1 MDSENVMAVNPI
13 EEPNLMS
20 DQKLKS
26 ILEAILFAASE
37 PISMKQFQ
45 DAMPGL
51 DKRAI
56 RQGLAEL
63 SDDYQ
68 EMDRSFHLVEIAN
81 GYQICSRPEY
91 SEWIQKFYTRQVRV
105 TLSPS
110 ALETLAI
117 VAYKQP
123 VTRADVAAIRGV
135 NSDSV
140 LNSLVEKGL
149 VRIAGRKEG
158 RSLLFTT
165 TNDFLQQ
172 FGLKDASELPSLDE
186 IDELLSTPNGSDPT
200 ESLLPDM
207 MEVPDMMEEGAEQ

>member
-1 MDSENVMAVNPI
+1 MDSENVTTVNPI
-13 EEPNLMS
+13 EEVYLTS
-20 DQKLKS
+20 VQKLKS

-37 PISMKQFQ
+37 PISLDQLQ
-45 DAMPGL
+45 DALPGL
-51 DKRAI
+51 GKRAL
-56 RQGLAEL
+56 RNGLAEL
-63 SDDYQ
+63 GNDYQ
-68 EMDRSFHLVEIAN
+68 ELGRSFHLIEIAN
-81 GYQICSRPEY
+81 GYQICTRPEY

-140 LNSLVEKGL
+140 LNSLLEKGL
-149 VRIAGRKEG
+149 VRIAGRKAG
-158 RSLLFTT
+158 RSLLFSTT
-165 TNDFLQQ
+165 DEFLQQ

-186 IDELLSTPNGSDPT
+186 IDELLNTPDGSDPAQ
-200 ESLLPDM
+200 SLLP
-207 MEVPDMMEEGAEQ
+207 ETMEEVAEQ

>member
-1 MDSENVMAVNPI
+1 MDSDNLTTIVSI
-13 EEPNLMS
+13 EEVDLMS
-20 DQKLKS
+20 EQKLKS

-37 PISMKQFQ
+37 PISMEQFQ
-45 DAMPGL
+45 DALPEAG
-51 DKRAI
+51 KRAI
-56 RQGLAEL
+56 RKALIALQDE
-63 SDDYQ
+63 YQ

-123 VTRADVAAIRGV
+123 ITRADVAAIRGV

-140 LNSLVEKGL
+140 LNSLVEKRL
-149 VRIAGRKEG
+149 VRITGRKEG
-158 RSLLFTT
+158 RALLFSTT
-165 TNDFLQQ
+165 DEFLQQ
-172 FGLKDASELPSLDE
+172 FGLKDASDLPSLDE
-186 IDELLSTPNGSDPT
+186 IDELLTTPNGS
-200 ESLLPDM
+200 ESAQNLLP
-207 MEVPDMMEEGAEQ
+207 EMMEEGAEQ

>member
-1 MDSENVMAVNPI
+1 MDSDNLTTIVSI
-13 EEPNLMS
+13 EEVDLMS
-20 DQKLKS
+20 EQKLKS

-37 PISMKQFQ
+37 PISMEQFQ
-45 DAMPGL
+45 DALPEAG
-51 DKRAI
+51 KRAI
-56 RQGLAEL
+56 RKALTALQDE
-63 SDDYQ
+63 YQ

-123 VTRADVAAIRGV
+123 ITRADVAAIRGV

-140 LNSLVEKGL
+140 LNSLVEKRL
-149 VRIAGRKEG
+149 VRITGRKEG
-158 RSLLFTT
+158 RALLFSTT
-165 TNDFLQQ
+165 DEFLQQ
-172 FGLKDASELPSLDE
+172 FGLKDASDLPSLDE
-186 IDELLSTPNGSDPT
+186 IDELLTTPNGS
-200 ESLLPDM
+200 ESAQNLLP
-207 MEVPDMMEEGAEQ
+207 EMMEEGAEQ